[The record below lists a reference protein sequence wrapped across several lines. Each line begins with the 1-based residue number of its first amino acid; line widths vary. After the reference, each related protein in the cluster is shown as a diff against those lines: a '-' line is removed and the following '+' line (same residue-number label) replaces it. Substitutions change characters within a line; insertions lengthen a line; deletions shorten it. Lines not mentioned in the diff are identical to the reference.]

1 MRRLAWSMVACAL
14 CATSALSARSSGP
27 EEEDKRVREAAAIFG
42 ESMGT
47 PDQQIPTSI
56 LENSEAIAIFP
67 SVAKG
72 GFLVGGQWGR
82 GIITVREAKTRLWSA
97 PAFLTLTGGSFGAQI
112 GGTAVDLIL
121 VVMNRRGVE
130 HLLSNEFKLGGE
142 ASVAMGPVGRAAEA
156 STDAALRA
164 EILSYS
170 RSRGLFA
177 GAAFSGSV
185 IRADRDANQR
195 YYGEPLSSGD
205 IVFARYGKMPDSA
218 KALQETLS
226 RYIPPSSGGRSPAAA
241 AASSRQ

>member
-1 MRRLAWSMVACAL
+1 MRRLAWSLVTCAL
-14 CATSALSARSSGP
+14 CATSALSARSTGAGD
-27 EEEDKRVREAAAIFG
+27 EERRVREAAAVFS
-42 ESMGT
+42 ESMAT
-47 PDQQIPTSI
+47 PDQQIPSNI
-56 LENSEAIAIFP
+56 LESAEAIAIFP

-82 GIITVREAKTRLWSA
+82 GIISVREANTRLWSA

-142 ASVAMGPVGRAAEA
+142 ASAAIGPVGRAAEA

-185 IRADRDANQR
+185 IRSDRDANQR
-195 YYGEPLSSGD
+195 YYGEALSSED

-226 RYIPPSSGGRSPAAA
+226 RYIPPSSGGRSSAA
-241 AASSRQ
+241 AASSSR

>member
-1 MRRLAWSMVACAL
+1 VTCAL
-14 CATSALSARSSGP
+14 CATAAVAARSTGP
-27 EEEDKRVREAAAIFG
+27 EEERRVREAAAVFG
-42 ESMGT
+42 ESMAS
-47 PDQQIPTSI
+47 PDQQIPSNI
-56 LENSEAIAIFP
+56 LEKSEAIAIFP

-82 GIITVREAKTRLWSA
+82 GIITVRDATTGLWSA

-142 ASVAMGPVGRAAEA
+142 ASVAVGPVGRAAEA
-156 STDAALRA
+156 STDVALRA

-185 IRADRDANQR
+185 IKADRDANQR
-195 YYGEPLSSGD
+195 YYGEPLSSQD
-205 IVFARYGKMPDSA
+205 IVFARDGKMPDSA

-226 RYIPPSSGGRSPAAA
+226 RYIPPSSGGRSSTA
-241 AASSRQ
+241 AASSPR